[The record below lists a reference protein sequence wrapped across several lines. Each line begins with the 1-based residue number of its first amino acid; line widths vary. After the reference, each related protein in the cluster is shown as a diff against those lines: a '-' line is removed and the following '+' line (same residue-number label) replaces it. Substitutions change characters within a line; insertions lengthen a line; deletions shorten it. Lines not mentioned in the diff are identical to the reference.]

1 MTATAAPPLLVAAI
15 GLLGLLTSPLAELL
29 IVRSLPRLG
38 GLPSPIVRITTAVA
52 TAVLFALLALRFGSS
67 PTLPAYLLLGALA
80 VQLSRLD
87 VAHHLLPNPLVLLL
101 LAAGFALLTTSAVLV
116 PDWPGL
122 LRAAGGGVI
131 LFLGYLILGLIS
143 PGGLGMGDVK
153 LAAPLGMYLG
163 YLGWTQ
169 VFFGGLLGFVVGGV
183 FTVLLLRLNRGMKPT
198 EVAHGPAMFA
208 AAIGVLLFV
217 A

>member
-1 MTATAAPPLLVAAI
+1 MTATAAQPLLVAAI

-29 IVRSLPRLG
+29 TARSLPRLG
-38 GLPSPIVRITTAVA
+38 GLPSPIVRITTASV
-52 TAVLFALLALRFGSS
+52 TAALFVLLTLRFGFS
-67 PTLPAYLLLGALA
+67 PQLPAYLLLGALA
-80 VQLSRLD
+80 VQLSRVDL
-87 VAHHLLPNPLVLLL
+87 AHHLLPNPLVLLL
-101 LAAGFALLTTSAVLV
+101 LAAGLVLLTTSAALT
-116 PDWPGL
+116 PEWPGL
-122 LRAAGGGVI
+122 FRAAAGGVI

-153 LAAPLGMYLG
+153 LSAPLGMYLG

-169 VFFGGLLGFVVGGV
+169 LFYGGLLGFVVGGV
-183 FTVLLLRLNRGMKPT
+183 MTVLMLRLKRGNKPS

-208 AAIGVLLFV
+208 AAIGVVLLI

>member
-1 MTATAAPPLLVAAI
+1 MTATAAQPLLVAAL

-29 IVRSLPRLG
+29 IARSLPRLG
-38 GLPSPIVRITTAVA
+38 GLPSPFVRITTAVA
-52 TAVLFALLALRFGSS
+52 TGVLFALLGLRFGWS
-67 PTLPAYLLLGALA
+67 PTLPAYLLLAVLA

-101 LAAGFALLTTSAVLV
+101 LSAGLVLLTTSAALL

-122 LRAAGGGVI
+122 LRGAAGGVI

-143 PGGLGMGDVK
+143 PRGLGMGDVK

-169 VFFGGLLGFVVGGV
+169 VFYGGLLGFVVGGV
-183 FTVLLLRLNRGMKPT
+183 MTVLLLLLNRGIKPA

-208 AAIGVLLFV
+208 AAIGVVLLTG
-217 A
+217 

>member
-1 MTATAAPPLLVAAI
+1 MTATAAQPLLAAAF
-15 GLLGLLTSPLAELL
+15 GLLGLLTSPLAEVL
-29 IVRSLPRLG
+29 IARSLPRLG
-38 GLPSPIVRITTAVA
+38 QLPSRTVRITTAVV
-52 TAVLFALLALRFGSS
+52 TAALCALMTVRFGFS
-67 PTLPAYLLLGALA
+67 PALPAYLFLAVLA

-87 VAHHLLPNPLVLLL
+87 VVHHLLPNPLVLLL
-101 LAAGFALLTTSAVLV
+101 LAGGLGLLTMSALLV
-116 PDWPGL
+116 PDWSGL
-122 LRAAGGGVI
+122 LRAAAGAVI
-131 LFLGYLILGLIS
+131 MFLGYLILGLIS

-169 VFFGGLLGFVVGGV
+169 VFYGGLLGFVVGGV
-183 FTVLLLRLNRGMKPT
+183 MTGLQLRLKRGIKPS

-208 AAIGVLLFV
+208 AAIGVVLLL

>member
-1 MTATAAPPLLVAAI
+1 MTATVAEPLLAAAL
-15 GLLGLLTSPLAELL
+15 GLLGLLTSPLAEVL
-29 IVRSLPRLG
+29 IARSLPRLG
-38 GLPSPIVRITTAVA
+38 QLPSCTVRITTAVV
-52 TAVLFALLALRFGSS
+52 TAVLFVLLALRFGLS
-67 PTLPAYLLLGALA
+67 PTLPAYLLLAVLA

-87 VAHHLLPNPLVLLL
+87 IAHHLLPNPLVLSL
-101 LAAGFALLTTSAVLV
+101 LAAGLVLLTTSAALL

-122 LRAAGGGVI
+122 LRAAAGGVM

-169 VFFGGLLGFVVGGV
+169 LFYGGLLGFVVGGV
-183 FTVLLLRLNRGMKPT
+183 MTVLLLLLKHGIRPS

-208 AAIGVLLFV
+208 AAIGVVLLI

>member
-1 MTATAAPPLLVAAI
+1 MTTTAAQPLLVAAF

-29 IVRSLPRLG
+29 IARSLPRLG
-38 GLPSPIVRITTAVA
+38 GLPSRVVRITTAVA
-52 TAVLFALLALRFGSS
+52 TAVIFALLTLRFGFS
-67 PTLPAYLLLGALA
+67 PMLPAYLVLGLLA
-80 VQLSRLD
+80 VQLSRVD
-87 VAHHLLPNPLVLLL
+87 VADHLLPTPLVLLL
-101 LAAGFALLTTSAVLV
+101 LCAGFALLTTSALLV

-122 LRAAGGGVI
+122 LRATAGGVV

-163 YLGWTQ
+163 YLGWSQ
-169 VFFGGLLGFVVGGV
+169 LFYGGLLGFVVGGV
-183 FTVLLLRLNRGMKPT
+183 MTVLVLLLKRGIKPS

-208 AAIGVLLFV
+208 AAIGVVLFY

>member
-1 MTATAAPPLLVAAI
+1 MTATAAQPLFVAAF

-29 IVRSLPRLG
+29 IARFLPGVG
-38 GLPSPIVRITTAVA
+38 GLASPAVRITTALA
-52 TAVLFALLALRFGSS
+52 TAALFALLTLRLGFS
-67 PTLPAYLLLGALA
+67 PMLAAYLLLAVMA
-80 VQLSRLD
+80 VQLSRVDL
-87 VAHHLLPNPLVLLL
+87 VHHLLPNPLVLLL
-101 LAAGFALLTTSAVLV
+101 LAAGLGLLTMSAALV
-116 PDWPGL
+116 PDWSGL
-122 LRAAGGGVI
+122 LRAAAGAVI
-131 LFLGYLILGLIS
+131 LFLGYLILGLTS

-169 VFFGGLLGFVVGGV
+169 LFYGGLLGFVVGGV
-183 FTVLLLRLNRGMKPT
+183 MTVLMLRLKRGIKPT

-208 AAIGVLLFV
+208 AVIGVVLLV

>member
-1 MTATAAPPLLVAAI
+1 MTATAAEPLLVAAF
-15 GLLGLLTSPLAELL
+15 GLLGLLMSPLAEVL
-29 IVRSLPRLG
+29 IARFLPRLG
-38 GLPSPIVRITTAVA
+38 QLPSRTVRITTAVVTGA
-52 TAVLFALLALRFGSS
+52 LFALMTVRFGFS
-67 PTLPAYLLLGALA
+67 PALPAYLFLAVLA

-87 VAHHLLPNPLVLLL
+87 VTHHLLPNPLVLIMLC
-101 LAAGFALLTTSAVLV
+101 AAAALLTTSAVLV
-116 PDWPGL
+116 PDWSAL
-122 LRAAGGGVI
+122 LRAAVGGGI

-169 VFFGGLLGFVVGGV
+169 LFYGGLLGFVVGGV
-183 FTVLLLRLNRGMKPT
+183 MTVLLLLLKRGVRPS

-208 AAIGVLLFV
+208 AAIGVVLLI

>member
-1 MTATAAPPLLVAAI
+1 MPATAAEPLLVAAF
-15 GLLGLLTSPLAELL
+15 GLLGLLTSPLAEVL
-29 IVRSLPRLG
+29 IARSLPRLG
-38 GLPSPIVRITTAVA
+38 QLSSRTVRITTAVV
-52 TAVLFALLALRFGSS
+52 TAVLFVLLALRFGLS
-67 PTLPAYLLLGALA
+67 PTLPAYLLLAVLA

-87 VAHHLLPNPLVLLL
+87 VAHHLLPNPLVLSL
-101 LAAGFALLTTSAVLV
+101 LAGGLVLLTTSAALL

-122 LRAAGGGVI
+122 LRAAAGGVI

-169 VFFGGLLGFVVGGV
+169 LVYGSLLGFVVGGV
-183 FTVLLLRLNRGMKPT
+183 MTVLMLRLKRGIKPA
-198 EVAHGPAMFA
+198 EVAHGPAMLA
-208 AAIGVLLFV
+208 AAIGVVLLAV
-217 A
+217 